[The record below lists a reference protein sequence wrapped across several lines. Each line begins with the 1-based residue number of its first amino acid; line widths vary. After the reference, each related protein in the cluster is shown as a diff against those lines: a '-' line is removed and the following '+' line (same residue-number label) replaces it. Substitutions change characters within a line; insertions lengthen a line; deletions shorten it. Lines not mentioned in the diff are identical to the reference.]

1 MSVYLSPIAMGI
13 LVSLLIIYAA
23 LFPVMIYQYR
33 KYGSLQIRKNI
44 VLFSFILYSITALFM
59 TILPL
64 PSIESVVQRNS
75 IQPNFI
81 PFTFVLTFL
90 NESGF
95 KLFNPL
101 TWLPALR
108 SSSFFTVAFN
118 VLLTL
123 PLGVYARKYFKLN
136 LLNTI
141 LLGLGVSLFYEI
153 TQFTGLYGLYPKAYR
168 MADVDDHLTNTAG
181 AALGFAFTGLLSP
194 ILPNTDK
201 DVKNLSDTV
210 TLWRRISAF
219 LIDSFICSFLFGAA
233 DFLFSIVKGKS
244 SAYPVSYIVCEILF
258 IIIFPLVINQKRTIG
273 MIVLKIKFV
282 SNDQKEIS
290 IKNYIHYSYLYLLWF
305 HAMNVSNENVLWS
318 SYDELLSDTL
328 LLIWFIPFIILS
340 IKNKQWTYYWETW
353 CGVKMKAEKKR

>member
-44 VLFSFILYSITALFM
+44 VFFSFILYSITAWFM

-64 PSIESVVQRNS
+64 PSIESVAQRDP

-81 PFTFVLTFL
+81 PFTFVLSFL
-90 NESGF
+90 DESGF
-95 KLFNPL
+95 KLLNPL

-108 SSSFFTVAFN
+108 SSSFFTAAFN

-123 PLGVYARKYFKLN
+123 PLGVYARKYFKVN
-136 LLNTI
+136 LLKTI

-153 TQFTGLYGLYPKAYR
+153 TQLTGLYGLYPKAYR
-168 MADVDDHLTNTAG
+168 MADVDDLLTNTAG
-181 AALGFAFTGLLSP
+181 AALGFAFAGLLSP
-194 ILPNTDK
+194 ILPDPEK
-201 DVKNLSDTV
+201 DGKIIDGNV
-210 TLWRRISAF
+210 TLIHRFLAF
-219 LIDSFICSFLFGAA
+219 LVDSFCCSFLFGAA
-233 DFLFSIVKGKS
+233 DILFSIVKGKS
-244 SAYPVSYIVCEILF
+244 SAYPMSYIFCEILF
-258 IIIFPLVINQKRTIG
+258 ILLFPLVINQKRTIG

-318 SYDELLSDTL
+318 SYDELISDTL
-328 LLIWFIPFIILS
+328 LLIWFLMFIILS
-340 IKNKQWTYYWETW
+340 IKKKKWVYYWETW
-353 CGVKMKAEKKR
+353 CGVKMKVE

>member
-1 MSVYLSPIAMGI
+1 
-13 LVSLLIIYAA
+13 
-23 LFPVMIYQYR
+23 
-33 KYGSLQIRKNI
+33 
-44 VLFSFILYSITALFM
+44 
-59 TILPL
+59 
-64 PSIESVVQRNS
+64 
-75 IQPNFI
+75 
-81 PFTFVLTFL
+81 
-90 NESGF
+90 
-95 KLFNPL
+95 
-101 TWLPALR
+101 
-108 SSSFFTVAFN
+108 
-118 VLLTL
+118 
-123 PLGVYARKYFKLN
+123 
-136 LLNTI
+136 
-141 LLGLGVSLFYEI
+141 
-153 TQFTGLYGLYPKAYR
+153 
-168 MADVDDHLTNTAG
+168 MADVDDLLTNTAG